1 MKFLTGLPPCCT
13 EKTLPEFPTLS
24 SFLFSLV
31 FVDIKKVVF
40 KTEQSKRKLDSGEG
54 YFDKN
59 IFKDEGIISFTR
71 CKKKNVTYD

>member
-1 MKFLTGLPPCCT
+1 VKFLTGLPPCYT

-59 IFKDEGIISFTR
+59 ILKMKELYHLQDAR
-71 CKKKNVTYD
+71 KRM